1 MSKADRLVTLRIERS
16 SFPNQIGVEQKRVLT
31 FVTPD
36 DLKVG
41 NTRNRQAGG
50 RNDIMWKRAK

>member
-1 MSKADRLVTLRIERS
+1 
-16 SFPNQIGVEQKRVLT
+16 VEQKRVLT

-36 DLKVG
+36 DMKWE
-41 NTRNRQAGG
+41 TPNRQAGG